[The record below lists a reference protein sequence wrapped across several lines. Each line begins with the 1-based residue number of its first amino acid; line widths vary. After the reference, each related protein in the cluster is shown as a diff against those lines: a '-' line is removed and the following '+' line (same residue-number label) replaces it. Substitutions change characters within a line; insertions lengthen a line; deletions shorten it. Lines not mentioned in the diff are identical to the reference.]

1 VGRGC
6 LEVGGV
12 VRYAAVFPGQGSQGV
27 GMGCDAA
34 THSPS
39 ARALFERAAEVL
51 GYDLLTLQRV
61 GPEDRLR
68 ETEYSQPA
76 IFVTNLALYEAVQSE
91 VRPVVTAGHSFGEIC
106 SLVIA
111 RSLDFD
117 EALRIVNERAKA
129 MQAAAARKRGG
140 MSAVLGLPAEQVRS
154 VLERLAGENAGHVAM
169 ANFNSPTQIVISGDV
184 AAVQAASQP
193 MLDAGAKRVIPLNV
207 SGAWHSVLMEPAVER
222 LSAAVEKSHFR
233 RPEFD
238 VISNVDGRP
247 YRDAQTIKENLVRSV
262 VEEVRWHDTA
272 ECILTYDLD
281 RVVEFGASNVL
292 GALMRRMPNSPQVS
306 VVSDSSGAEKLRGEL
321 QRATGAPA

>member
-1 VGRGC
+1 M
-6 LEVGGV
+6 
-12 VRYAAVFPGQGSQGV
+12 RYAAVFPGQGSQGV

-34 THSPS
+34 AHSPS

-51 GYDLLTLQRV
+51 GYDLLMLQRV

-117 EALRIVNERAKA
+117 EALLVVNERAKA
-129 MQAAAARKRGG
+129 MQAAAARQRGA
-140 MSAVLGLPAEQVRS
+140 MAAVLGLPAERVRA
-154 VLERLAGENAGHVAM
+154 VLERVAGENLGHVAM
-169 ANFNSPTQIVISGDV
+169 ANFNSPTQIVISGDA

-233 RPEFD
+233 LPEFD

-272 ECILTYDLD
+272 ERILTYDLD

-306 VVSDSSGAEKLRGEL
+306 VVSDGAGAEKLRGEL
-321 QRATGAPA
+321 QRATGATV

>member
-1 VGRGC
+1 M
-6 LEVGGV
+6 
-12 VRYAAVFPGQGSQGV
+12 RYAAVFPGQGSQGV

-34 THSPS
+34 THSS
-39 ARALFERAAEVL
+39 QARALFERAAEVL

-129 MQAAAARKRGG
+129 MQEAAARKRGG

-184 AAVQAASQP
+184 SAVQAASQP

-233 RPEFD
+233 LPEFD

-272 ECILTYDLD
+272 ERILTYDLD

-321 QRATGAPA
+321 ARATGAPV

>member
-1 VGRGC
+1 
-6 LEVGGV
+6 

-34 THSPS
+34 THSPQ

-129 MQAAAARKRGG
+129 MQEAAARKRGG

-184 AAVQAASQP
+184 SAVQAASQP

-233 RPEFD
+233 LPEFD

-272 ECILTYDLD
+272 ERILTYDLD

-321 QRATGAPA
+321 ARATGAPV